1 MSHLVARDSAA
12 RHHERLGGK
21 AKMEILE
28 VDLFLARLLAKCW
41 GVLSHAEIN
50 GGFVAVGELGGWNHN
65 EPFKQTVGAVT
76 VHAFAWPAPSP
87 PAA

>member
-1 MSHLVARDSAA
+1 MKLSKRQCFGHDGSTGHLVARDSAA

-28 VDLFLARLLAKCW
+28 VDLFLSRLLAKCW

-50 GGFVAVGELGGWNHN
+50 GGFVAVGGTWRV
-65 EPFKQTVGAVT
+65 EP
-76 VHAFAWPAPSP
+76 
-87 PAA
+87 